1 MTVAPGNLGLRPSCG
16 LHGKWRASGAVLPLC
31 WCHKPAG
38 YYFFQIVAFIFPSR
52 LDCCWQRRKLDVK
65 RYPRDKERSFDCWFN
80 AAYLWNVAWIH
91 QRYRVWLQ
99 TQPRIGLGPPLSSPR
114 LQFRTEVN
122 FGNFLTVNLF
132 FFLFIKRCMYYPL
145 GIKTL

>member
-31 WCHKPAG
+31 WCHKAAG

-99 TQPRIGLGPPLSSPR
+99 TQPCIGLGFFSALS
-114 LQFRTEVN
+114 
-122 FGNFLTVNLF
+122 TVQDWGKLWKTSDLLICF
-132 FFLFIKRCMYYPL
+132 FFSFSLKDVYLPTRH
-145 GIKTL
+145 